1 MFTGKSNFLPLC
13 IFKNLISRN
22 QLRFIW
28 NRINS
33 KPVITVTLRVDEKIT
48 LLPSVDDWL
57 AAVRLHIFDLAPSI
71 GLALQRAQHAHPN
84 SLILNTIESKLFLTL
99 QNDPEASGSKF
110 WLIRPRMIILRAI
123 SKRGMVFLNLK
134 KVESPYQKNS
144 EQN

>member
-1 MFTGKSNFLPLC
+1 M
-13 IFKNLISRN
+13 
-22 QLRFIW
+22 
-28 NRINS
+28 
-33 KPVITVTLRVDEKIT
+33 TLRVDDKIT

-110 WLIRPRMIILRAI
+110 
-123 SKRGMVFLNLK
+123 
-134 KVESPYQKNS
+134 SPTLDHGKGDF
-144 EQN
+144 EARDDIFEP

>member
-1 MFTGKSNFLPLC
+1 MFTGESNVISP
-13 IFKNLISRN
+13 IFQIIFFRN

-33 KPVITVTLRVDEKIT
+33 KPVITVTLRVDDKIT
-48 LLPSVDDWL
+48 LLPSVDDWM

-84 SLILNTIESKLFLTL
+84 SLILNMVESKLFLTL
-99 QNDPEASGSKF
+99 QNDPEASGSRTSCAHARLMNWIYF
-110 WLIRPRMIILRAI
+110 EAQDVISEPR
-123 SKRGMVFLNLK
+123 
-134 KVESPYQKNS
+134 KVKNADQKDS